1 MRHFQT
7 LDRAAVDENAGILLV
22 TTSETSYLSAE
33 IAMRLEGDYLVLS
46 ASYGAFEIALRLR
59 RHEFTRALTHL
70 KPIDGLHTSRQVGMG
85 NAFLG
90 VGLHSNGS
98 LVLRPTLVG
107 DATGYTCLNLRL
119 TPDARQTLYGWL
131 GIGEASESEDAG

>member
-22 TTSETSYLSAE
+22 TASESSYQSAE
-33 IAMRLEGDYLVLS
+33 IAMRLEGEYVVLS

-59 RHEFTRALTHL
+59 RREFTRALTHVQ
-70 KPIDGLHTSRQVGMG
+70 PIDGLHTSRQVGTG
-85 NAFLG
+85 NAFLA

-98 LVLRPTLVG
+98 LIMRPTIVG
-107 DATGYTCLNLRL
+107 DATGFTCLNLRL
-119 TPDARQTLYGWL
+119 TPDARQTLNDWL
-131 GIGEASESEDAG
+131 GIGAAADSEDGG

>member
-22 TTSETSYLSAE
+22 TASETSYLSAE
-33 IAMRLEGDYLVLS
+33 VAMRLEGDYLLLS

-59 RHEFTRALTHL
+59 RREFTRALTHL
-70 KPIDGLHTSRQVGMG
+70 QPIDGLQTTRQIGMG

-98 LVLRPTLVG
+98 LVMRPTIVG
-107 DATGYTCLNLRL
+107 DATGFTCLNLRL
-119 TPDARQTLYGWL
+119 TPDARKTLIDWL
-131 GIGEASESEDAG
+131 DIDSASSADNAV